1 MGAADLVRRGQAA
14 ALRYAQQ
21 TGSTLTVRRFAGAL
35 DPETYEPVAT
45 VVYSGPGRIQTYEAQ
60 ERTSEVGGGSATV
73 QRYVA
78 HVPIDG
84 TYAPAEGDEVTVDTN
99 PLNPAAVGRQY
110 VVRGPHYEA
119 AQTAYRLQVD
129 DLNGFGEA

>member
-1 MGAADLVRRGQAA
+1 MGAAELVRRGQAA
-14 ALRYAQQ
+14 ALRYARQ
-21 TGSTLTVRRFAGAL
+21 TGSILTVRRATGAL
-35 DPETYEPVAT
+35 DPETFEPVLS
-45 VVYSGPGRIQTYEAQ
+45 VVYSGPGRVQTYEAQ
-60 ERTSEVGGGSATV
+60 ERTSEVGGGSAAI

-84 TYAPAEGDEVTVDTN
+84 TYSPAEGDEITVDAN
-99 PLNPAAVGRQY
+99 PLSPAAVGRQY
-110 VVRGPHYEA
+110 VVRGPHFEA